1 MYTEDLK
8 IIDKLKIIINSEGRG
23 VLREYQYVA
32 IPSRYTCSI
41 RAWFWSRNQYYRAS
55 CWWLNWIGSL

>member
-23 VLREYQYVA
+23 GTQRV
-32 IPSRYTCSI
+32 SI
-41 RAWFWSRNQYYRAS
+41 
-55 CWWLNWIGSL
+55 CCDSLSLYL